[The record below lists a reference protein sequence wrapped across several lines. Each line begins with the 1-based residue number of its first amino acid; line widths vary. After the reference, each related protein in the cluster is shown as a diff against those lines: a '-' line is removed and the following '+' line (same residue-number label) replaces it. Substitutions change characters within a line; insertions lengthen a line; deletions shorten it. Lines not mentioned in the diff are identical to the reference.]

1 MPNLP
6 KTHTERHKSLKGLKL
21 KVKLQEGSCRIVVIR
36 WAAGKRQGPVV
47 TSLLSGCYRERT
59 VLLTAKQMAEA
70 TEGDFRVSSHL
81 QDYHHQT

>member
-1 MPNLP
+1 M
-6 KTHTERHKSLKGLKL
+6 KGLKL
-21 KVKLQEGSCRIVVIR
+21 KVKLQEGSCRKVVIR